1 MLIQSISETKLDIVG
16 DIHGEISALES
27 LLKHLG
33 YDAHGIHPEGRKLIF
48 VGDLVDRG
56 ENSWAVYK
64 KVRTLIENGTA
75 YCILGNHELNLLIT
89 DKNFKDGRPKI
100 KPGNEWFHGLI
111 ELVKKDDPTSI
122 QPQFLLNNKKER
134 EELQNF
140 LRPLPL
146 VIEAPGI
153 RIVHSCWNEKAIQ
166 TLKDDTRSPEAI
178 HDHYERL
185 CHQKIG
191 IKVREHLTNHPQENP
206 QNLGIRDWLLTQDR
220 GHPLRVFSELTLQ
233 NDNPIKVVTSG
244 LEKSL
249 ESNQAPYMAG
259 KKIRYVQRD
268 RWWTTYE
275 GDEIIVCGHYWRT
288 APHPNLNTPLSFE
301 DKKDIPPTFLPHEGP
316 FHWLGTKRNV
326 MCIDYSVGK
335 RFLERHHDATK
346 GSSGAFLAALRYN
359 RNHTGINTQLIFD
372 DGRIID
378 IQT

>member
-1 MLIQSISETKLDIVG
+1 MLIQSISETKLDIIG
-16 DIHGEISALES
+16 DIHGEISALEN
-27 LLKHLG
+27 LLQHLG
-33 YDAHGIHPEGRKLIF
+33 YGDAGEHPEGRKLVF

-64 KVRTLIENGTA
+64 RVQACIESGNA

-89 DKNFKDGRPKI
+89 DKTFGDNRPKI

-111 ELVKKDDPTSI
+111 ELVKKDDETSI
-122 QPQFLLNNKKER
+122 QPQFLLRNNEER
-134 EELQNF
+134 MALQNF
-140 LRPLPL
+140 LRTLPL

-153 RIVHSCWNEKAIQ
+153 RIVHSCWNNCAIQ
-166 TLKDDTRSPEAI
+166 ALKEDTRSPEVI

-191 IKVREHLTNHPQENP
+191 AKVREHLSTYPETNPE
-206 QNLGIRDWLLTQDR
+206 NLGVKDWLLSQDR

-244 LEKSL
+244 LEKPL
-249 ESNQAPYMAG
+249 EPNQEPYIAG

-268 RWWTTYE
+268 RWWTTYT
-275 GDEIIVCGHYWRT
+275 DDAIVLCGHYWRT
-288 APHPNLNTPLSFE
+288 APHPDFPTPIPLE
-301 DKKDIPPTFLPHEGP
+301 DKRNIPPTFLPREGP
-316 FHWLGTKRNV
+316 FHWLGPKQNV

-335 RFLERHHDATK
+335 RFLERHHDATP
-346 GSSGAFLAALRYN
+346 GSSGSFLASLRYT
-359 RNHTGINTQLIFD
+359 RHHKGFSTQLIFD
-372 DGRIID
+372 DGRIVD